1 MPQTRSVTLAVA
13 LAALIAATL
22 TILAATAATH
32 AFAGDPSGGVGP
44 DGVSDDASAATGEEG
59 TFPIRGRHTYG
70 DGLGAGRGH
79 QGQDLMAK
87 CGKPIVAAVS
97 GRVRLVDYQGSGAG
111 NYVVIKGKDRR
122 YDYVYMHMLEKASVR
137 EGQRVAAGEQI
148 GVVGSTG
155 RSSACHLHFEMWT
168 APGWYR
174 GGEVTNPTPSLKAW
188 DKKG

>member
-1 MPQTRSVTLAVA
+1 MPNQRILTPAIVLAALVAGAVA
-13 LAALIAATL
+13 L
-22 TILAATAATH
+22 LAAGAAAPALADDH
-32 AFAGDPSGGVGP
+32 SGGLGP
-44 DGVSDDASAATGEEG
+44 DGVSTESPSDSNSEG

-87 CGKPIVAAVS
+87 CGKPIVAAMS

-111 NYVVIKGKDRR
+111 NFVVIKGKDR

-137 EGQRVAAGEQI
+137 EGQRVTAGEQI

-174 GGEVTNPTPSLKAW
+174 GGRVADPTPYLKDW
-188 DKKG
+188 DKRG